1 MEDIDIARQAK
12 LQNIA
17 KVAEKLGIE
26 ENYLEQYGKY
36 KAKISNELY
45 EKLKDKKDGKLILV
59 TSINPTP
66 LGEGKT
72 TISIGLADGLSKINK
87 KAILAL
93 REPSLGPVFGI
104 KGGATGGGYVQV
116 APMEEINLHFTGDI
130 HAITSANNL
139 LSALIDNHIFQ
150 GNELGFDKVIWK
162 RCVDL
167 NDRALRKVEICLSG
181 EKNAVPRE
189 DGFDITVASE
199 IMAIFCLA
207 EDINDLKRRIGNIV
221 VGYNKNGEEIRA
233 KDLKAEGAMTVLL
246 KDAIEYAN
254 SVVYK
259 KAQSKENLRGMGTTL
274 DVCLIYNSRIYIGHV
289 GDSRVYRIRK
299 EFMRRLTKDHS
310 YVQTLVDDGTITKEE
325 AYSHPKKNMLTKALG
340 CVETVEPDVYTKT
353 FIKDDIILMCS
364 DGLTNMIREENI
376 YEIIKQDKENA
387 IENLV
392 KQANDNGG
400 LDNITVVIIM

>member
-1 MEDIDIARQAK
+1 MTKNKDSK
-12 LQNIA
+12 
-17 KVAEKLGIE
+17 EKLE
-26 ENYLEQYGKY
+26 
-36 KAKISNELY
+36 A
-45 EKLKDKKDGKLILV
+45 
-59 TSINPTP
+59 
-66 LGEGKT
+66 
-72 TISIGLADGLSKINK
+72 
-87 KAILAL
+87 
-93 REPSLGPVFGI
+93 
-104 KGGATGGGYVQV
+104 
-116 APMEEINLHFTGDI
+116 
-130 HAITSANNL
+130 
-139 LSALIDNHIFQ
+139 
-150 GNELGFDKVIWK
+150 
-162 RCVDL
+162 
-167 NDRALRKVEICLSG
+167 
-181 EKNAVPRE
+181 
-189 DGFDITVASE
+189 
-199 IMAIFCLA
+199 
-207 EDINDLKRRIGNIV
+207 
-221 VGYNKNGEEIRA
+221 
-233 KDLKAEGAMTVLL
+233 LL

-259 KAQSKENLRGMGTTL
+259 KAQSKEDLRGMGTTL

-340 CVETVEPDVYTKT
+340 CVQTVEPDVYTKT

-376 YEIIKQDKENA
+376 YGIIKQDKENA

>member
-1 MEDIDIARQAK
+1 MQVFAKSDIGRERKTNEDFYYVSKPEDKIIMVILAVGMGGYNSRDVWMWMAVESAK
-12 LQNIA
+12 DYIHKHFA
-17 KVAEKLGIE
+17 KNKDSKEKLE
-26 ENYLEQYGKY
+26 
-36 KAKISNELY
+36 A
-45 EKLKDKKDGKLILV
+45 
-59 TSINPTP
+59 
-66 LGEGKT
+66 
-72 TISIGLADGLSKINK
+72 
-87 KAILAL
+87 
-93 REPSLGPVFGI
+93 
-104 KGGATGGGYVQV
+104 
-116 APMEEINLHFTGDI
+116 
-130 HAITSANNL
+130 
-139 LSALIDNHIFQ
+139 
-150 GNELGFDKVIWK
+150 
-162 RCVDL
+162 
-167 NDRALRKVEICLSG
+167 
-181 EKNAVPRE
+181 
-189 DGFDITVASE
+189 
-199 IMAIFCLA
+199 
-207 EDINDLKRRIGNIV
+207 
-221 VGYNKNGEEIRA
+221 
-233 KDLKAEGAMTVLL
+233 LL

-259 KAQSKENLRGMGTTL
+259 KAQSKEDLRGMGTTL

-340 CVETVEPDVYTKT
+340 CVQTVEPDVYTKT

>member
-1 MEDIDIARQAK
+1 MAVESARDYIHKHFAK
-12 LQNIA
+12 N
-17 KVAEKLGIE
+17 KDSKEKLE
-26 ENYLEQYGKY
+26 
-36 KAKISNELY
+36 A
-45 EKLKDKKDGKLILV
+45 
-59 TSINPTP
+59 
-66 LGEGKT
+66 
-72 TISIGLADGLSKINK
+72 
-87 KAILAL
+87 
-93 REPSLGPVFGI
+93 
-104 KGGATGGGYVQV
+104 
-116 APMEEINLHFTGDI
+116 
-130 HAITSANNL
+130 
-139 LSALIDNHIFQ
+139 
-150 GNELGFDKVIWK
+150 
-162 RCVDL
+162 
-167 NDRALRKVEICLSG
+167 
-181 EKNAVPRE
+181 
-189 DGFDITVASE
+189 
-199 IMAIFCLA
+199 
-207 EDINDLKRRIGNIV
+207 
-221 VGYNKNGEEIRA
+221 
-233 KDLKAEGAMTVLL
+233 LL

-364 DGLTNMIREENI
+364 DGLTNMIREEEI
-376 YEIIKQDKENA
+376 SKIIKQDKEKA
-387 IENLV
+387 TENLV

>member
-1 MEDIDIARQAK
+1 MAVESARDYIHKHFAK
-12 LQNIA
+12 N
-17 KVAEKLGIE
+17 KDSKEKLE
-26 ENYLEQYGKY
+26 
-36 KAKISNELY
+36 
-45 EKLKDKKDGKLILV
+45 
-59 TSINPTP
+59 T
-66 LGEGKT
+66 
-72 TISIGLADGLSKINK
+72 
-87 KAILAL
+87 
-93 REPSLGPVFGI
+93 
-104 KGGATGGGYVQV
+104 
-116 APMEEINLHFTGDI
+116 
-130 HAITSANNL
+130 
-139 LSALIDNHIFQ
+139 
-150 GNELGFDKVIWK
+150 
-162 RCVDL
+162 
-167 NDRALRKVEICLSG
+167 
-181 EKNAVPRE
+181 
-189 DGFDITVASE
+189 
-199 IMAIFCLA
+199 
-207 EDINDLKRRIGNIV
+207 
-221 VGYNKNGEEIRA
+221 
-233 KDLKAEGAMTVLL
+233 LL

-340 CVETVEPDVYTKT
+340 CVQTVEPDVYTKT

>member
-1 MEDIDIARQAK
+1 MAVESARDYIHKHFAK
-12 LQNIA
+12 N
-17 KVAEKLGIE
+17 KDSKEKLE
-26 ENYLEQYGKY
+26 
-36 KAKISNELY
+36 
-45 EKLKDKKDGKLILV
+45 
-59 TSINPTP
+59 T
-66 LGEGKT
+66 
-72 TISIGLADGLSKINK
+72 
-87 KAILAL
+87 
-93 REPSLGPVFGI
+93 
-104 KGGATGGGYVQV
+104 
-116 APMEEINLHFTGDI
+116 
-130 HAITSANNL
+130 
-139 LSALIDNHIFQ
+139 
-150 GNELGFDKVIWK
+150 
-162 RCVDL
+162 
-167 NDRALRKVEICLSG
+167 
-181 EKNAVPRE
+181 
-189 DGFDITVASE
+189 
-199 IMAIFCLA
+199 
-207 EDINDLKRRIGNIV
+207 
-221 VGYNKNGEEIRA
+221 
-233 KDLKAEGAMTVLL
+233 LL

-340 CVETVEPDVYTKT
+340 CLETVEPDVYTKT